1 MKKSKEPSDK
11 YGDRADRIK
20 KIIKKKLSKR
30 AAREPSPSPEPEP
43 VMRKLPPPPR
53 KSRFDFEMERAL
65 QESLMFAES
74 AKMA

>member
-11 YGDRADRIK
+11 YADRADRIK

-43 VMRKLPPPPR
+43 VIRKLPPPPPR
-53 KSRFDFEMERAL
+53 KSRYDFEMERAI
-65 QESLMFAES
+65 
-74 AKMA
+74 